1 MATGIGSGLNQMA
14 TSLFIT
20 TNEGTTTLSTFGG
33 IVAVFGGIALAVRG
47 LNNISNKMDHEFRR
61 KKLIFFLLCGFS

>member
-20 TNEGTTTLSTFGG
+20 TNENTTTLSTFGG

-61 KKLIFFLLCGFS
+61 KKLIFLPFMWI